1 MRQLRFPVVFMALL
15 VSVAVPASALLS
27 CMADQS
33 DSAMTQMACCKTARP
48 ECGTSSKGTM
58 ECCKTGDH
66 PDQQNVTK
74 VQTVANPL
82 KILVVSLAA
91 TLVDAVQPLI
101 VRRSHE
107 TVTLFAGTTSPPHLA
122 FSALLI

>member
-1 MRQLRFPVVFMALL
+1 MRQVRFPAIVIVLL

-27 CMADQS
+27 CMADQN
-33 DSAMTQMACCKTARP
+33 DTAMTQMACCKTAKP
-48 ECGTSSKGTM
+48 ECGTPSKGTM

-66 PDQQNVTK
+66 PDQQNVSK
-74 VQTVANPL
+74 IPSVANPL
-82 KILVVSLAA
+82 KILVVSVAA
-91 TLVDAVQPLI
+91 TLADTVHPLI